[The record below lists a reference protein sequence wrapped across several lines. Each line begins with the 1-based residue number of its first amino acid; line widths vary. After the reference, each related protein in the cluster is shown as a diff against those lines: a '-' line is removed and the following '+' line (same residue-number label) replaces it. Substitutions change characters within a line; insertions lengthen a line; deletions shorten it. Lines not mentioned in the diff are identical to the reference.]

1 MDSYDYI
8 IIGAGSA
15 GCVLANK
22 LSENPRT
29 RVLLIEAGP
38 PDTHPMIHMP
48 KGFAKILGSAK
59 HAYYYQVEPGPGGKN
74 TSETWV
80 RGKMLGGS
88 SSMNGLQY
96 QRGQAE
102 DYDNWERDLGLK
114 GWGWKDIGRVFR
126 EMENHELGATD
137 FRGGDGPVRIS
148 VTKNQTKLMDKLIE
162 AGAGMGLRQLED
174 LNSPDCEGIGYIAST
189 SYRGRRWSS
198 AKAFLDPARGRSN
211 LRIVTETQCRKILFK
226 ETRAIGV
233 ETRRNGTDTRY
244 LANEIIVSA
253 GALES
258 PKLLQLSGVGAAD
271 LLQSLGIPVVADR
284 KRVGENMREHAIF
297 RLQFRLTGEYSQ
309 NRDYS
314 GWRVLMHGLRYM
326 TTHTGLLAYS
336 PYDVTAFAKVLP
348 QSVRP
353 DTQLVA
359 GPMSMD
365 LAAWEGFDKGIPI
378 EKEPGAQI
386 LGYSLRPESQ
396 GFARI
401 TSSDPDVP
409 PRLVHNHYSDPR
421 DREVSIAI
429 VKYMRDLF
437 SQPAIKPFIKAETL
451 PGPSVQSDDEI
462 LAALYLMSGPSF
474 HTSGTCSMGS
484 SEDDVVDE
492 RLRVRGV
499 SGLRVADLSIFPTQ
513 VSGNT
518 NGPVMAAGWRA
529 AEIILEDDARHG
541 QAGAENRLEPATSV

>member
-1 MDSYDYI
+1 MDSFDYI
-8 IIGAGSA
+8 IVGAGSA

-22 LSENPRT
+22 LSEDRST
-29 RVLLIEAGP
+29 SVLLIEAGP

-59 HAYYYQVEPGPGGKN
+59 HAYYYDVDPGPGGKN
-74 TSETWV
+74 TGEIWV

-102 DYDNWERDLGLK
+102 DYDHWERELGLQ

-137 FRGGDGPVRIS
+137 FRGGEGPVRIS
-148 VTKNQTKLMDKLIE
+148 VTKNQTVLMDKLIE
-162 AGAGMGLRQLED
+162 AGGAMGLRKLDD
-174 LNSPDCEGIGYIAST
+174 LNSPDSEGIGYIAAT

-198 AKAFLDPARGRSN
+198 AKAFLDPARARPN
-211 LRIVTETQCRKILFK
+211 LRIVTDTQCRKILF
-226 ETRAIGV
+226 EGTRAIGV
-233 ETRRNGTDTRY
+233 ETRSKGADKRY
-244 LANEIIVSA
+244 LAREIIVSA
-253 GALES
+253 GAIES
-258 PKLLQLSGVGAAD
+258 PKLLQLSGVGPAD
-271 LLQSLGIPVVADR
+271 LLTSLGIPIVADR

-297 RLQFRLTGEYSQ
+297 RLQFRLTGQYSQ

-314 GWRVLMHGLRYM
+314 GWRVIMHGLRYM
-326 TTHTGLLAYS
+326 TTRTGLLAYS
-336 PYDVTAFAKVLP
+336 PYDVSAFVKALPTAD
-348 QSVRP
+348 RP

-386 LGYSLRPESQ
+386 LGYGLRPESQ
-396 GFARI
+396 GYARI

-421 DREVSIAI
+421 DRELAVAI

-437 SQPAIKPFIKAETL
+437 NQPAIKPFIKEETL
-451 PGPSVQSDDEI
+451 PGPGVDSDEEI

-484 SEDDVVDE
+484 NEDDVVDS

-529 AEIILEDDARHG
+529 AEIILEDDAG
-541 QAGAENRLEPATSV
+541 QRRGAKGLEAAAPH